1 VRQRRREALAHPAVN
16 AALEI
21 LGGEVVEIRPLGDTS
36 GPAGAAR

>member
-1 VRQRRREALAHPAVN
+1 VN

-21 LGGEVVEIRPLGDTS
+21 LGGEVVEIRPLGDTN